1 MSETKPTKPEE
12 QQNLHKKPSK
22 EELEAGIKAATEA
35 LEKEE
40 KPEGDTPPKEEE
52 EKKEEKS
59 SETPGIPVKEEEKKE
74 DQEDVDYKRKFAES
88 TREGIILNSQV
99 KKLSSVIKEVH
110 AVPDPTDEDMIKEY
124 GEDWDLMSETEKKL
138 AKKSLKNDR
147 ALSMLGQVAK
157 EAEDIEAWNKKVDE
171 YIGDPKVLAA
181 TPVLEGKE
189 DAFKVFASKPSRRGV
204 DFETLTQAFLF
215 EVEKQRPK
223 NKGKMFE
230 SGTGG
235 AKDSAPKSD
244 KLSPLEA
251 RSLMQTDYKK
261 YVSLLK
267 AGKIAFE

>member
-1 MSETKPTKPEE
+1 MSETKPEE

-40 KPEGDTPPKEEE
+40 KSEGDIEDEDKGTGPKGPTGEEDKKEEE
-52 EKKEEKS
+52 KEED
-59 SETPGIPVKEEEKKE
+59 KKE

-230 SGTGG
+230 SATGG